1 MNIHLMM
8 EGKFVEKFISFVND
22 YYPIGEHYFY
32 IYNNVEN
39 CEHPTSVKSDNVE
52 YTSNL
57 FESVRLDRMS
67 SKDKMFIH
75 GFFLN
80 HFVQYGTFAASQLS
94 RNQLVL
100 IIYGADLY
108 NNRYILQD
116 NFVHPG
122 VWLQEYKKKKLIKK
136 IGLFMT
142 FASPDYDLM
151 YKWFG
156 ADGKQF
162 DILYPSNANFEQ
174 LYAIRNVD
182 KNNEKTVRILL
193 GNSATSTN
201 RHEEALEWLAKYK
214 KEDIE
219 IICPLSYGDMIYG
232 NYIADIG
239 RDIFGEKFIP
249 ITEYM
254 NIDEYTELLNSVD
267 IAVYNNNRQQ
277 ATGNIEILGYLGK
290 KIYVRSD
297 IATWGH
303 YVDRDGCRFFD
314 TTLIPSL
321 NFEEFCV
328 MNREDIDYNE
338 QYFLKIWDNNYLK
351 KLWDEVIQ
359 YGN

>member
-1 MNIHLMM
+1 MM
-8 EGKFVEKFISFVND
+8 EGKFVEKFIDFINE
-22 YYPIGEHYFY
+22 YYSKDENCFY
-32 IYNNVEN
+32 IYDNVDN
-39 CEHPTSVKSDNVE
+39 CEHLTSVNDDNVE

-57 FESVRLDRMS
+57 FRSVRLDRMS
-67 SKDKMFIH
+67 SGDKLFIH

-80 HFVQYGTFAASQLS
+80 HFVEYGKYATKRLS

-108 NNRYILQD
+108 NNRYILQK
-116 NFVHPG
+116 NFLHPG
-122 VWLQEYKKKKLIKK
+122 VWLQEYKKKQLIKK

-151 YKWFG
+151 HKWFG
-156 ADGKQF
+156 ANGKQF

-174 LYAIRNVD
+174 LSTIRNLD
-182 KNNEKTVRILL
+182 KDNNKIVRILL

-201 RHEEALEWLAKYK
+201 RHEEALEWLKKYK
-214 KEDIE
+214 EENIQ
-219 IICPLSYGDMIYG
+219 IICPLSYGDMVYG
-232 NYIADIG
+232 GQIVTKG
-239 RDIFGEKFIP
+239 QEIFGDKFIP
-249 ITEYM
+249 VTDYM
-254 NIDEYTELLNSVD
+254 DIEDYTDLLNSVD

-303 YVDRDGCRFFD
+303 YVVRDGCRFFD
-314 TTLIPSL
+314 TTLIPYMRY
-321 NFEEFCV
+321 EEFCGIS
-328 MNREDIDYNE
+328 REDIDYNE
-338 QYFLKIWDNNYLK
+338 QYFLNIWNNDYLK
-351 KLWDEVIQ
+351 TLWDKVMQ